1 MIEANPTSSSLG
13 IYTISLNVSDSAK
26 YITSSFELTV
36 NNTTPKLKNDPPPS
50 PLFVHGGNISM
61 PLSEY
66 FVDDDGDQMTMTA
79 KYTKNAGG

>member
-50 PLFVHGGNISM
+50 PSFVHGGYISM

-79 KYTKNAGG
+79 TYTKNAGG